1 MQFLPVNLGYLQPMR
16 FVLVGLL
23 CSMQWAFAQSVQ
35 WADHVIAFSSA
46 YDTKAYS
53 AAQVLGPP
61 SKLPATGRS
70 TTAWS
75 PLYPDKGIE
84 SITVGFA
91 TPAPVAAIYIGETL
105 NPGAVASITLLDTR
119 GKTHL
124 VYSGNPKPIP
134 SAGRLWQIK
143 LPLTSFTVAQ
153 LTITLNTKIVPG
165 YNQIDCIGISADTN
179 TYIPKIPLAAVGFI
193 AEKQNLGSAINTR
206 YGEVHPIISPDNKTL
221 FFTRKNHPDNV
232 GFQNRDDIWYST
244 RLPNGQ
250 WSTAENIG
258 SPLNNS
264 GHNYLNAITTDG
276 TTAFIGGTYGE
287 TTDGK
292 DRLYLSRRTIDG
304 WQPPQEVVIAD
315 FYNLSSYNSFH
326 ISADGKVILLSIA
339 QNDCYGLKDLYASF
353 RQPDGTYT
361 RPQNLGPH
369 VNTAGDEVTPFLAAD
384 GKTLYFSSDG
394 RPGYGKNDIYVCK
407 RLDAS
412 WTKWSPPLN
421 LGPTINTS
429 NWDAYYTIPASGD
442 LAYFT
447 SYDDSYGSG
456 DIFSISITDE
466 QAPEAVV
473 MISGQVLDATTNAP
487 IQATIQVTAG
497 DTLQIDASTNPNNG
511 RYQVVVPTGIDGMV
525 AAIAP
530 GYYAQAYP
538 INSANLTHYRE
549 DTIDL
554 AMYPIKPGEVI
565 PLNEINFE
573 LNSATL
579 TADSYRALDHVA
591 GFLLAQPTV
600 RIEIG
605 GHTNNRCSASYCKQL
620 SADRAKAVADYL
632 IQVGIAKRQVT
643 HVGYGKVNPIDSNDT
658 EEGRQRNQRVEFT
671 ILTID

>member
-1 MQFLPVNLGYLQPMR
+1 MPVNLGYLQAMR
-16 FVLVGLL
+16 LALLGL
-23 CSMQWAFAQSVQ
+23 FFSVQ
-35 WADHVIAFSSA
+35 WVVAQSIQWADYVVAYSSA
-46 YDTKAYS
+46 YDTKTYS

-75 PLYPDKGIE
+75 PLYPDKGTE
-84 SITVGFA
+84 YITVGFT
-91 TPAPVAAIYIGETL
+91 TPTPVAAIYIGETL
-105 NPGAVASITLLDTR
+105 NPGAIATITALDSR
-119 GKTHL
+119 GKTHRL
-124 VYSGNPKPIP
+124 FTSYPKPITA
-134 SAGRLWQIK
+134 AGRLWHIK
-143 LPLTSFTVAQ
+143 LPLTSFEVAQ
-153 LTITLNTKIVPG
+153 LTITLNTKAVPG
-165 YNQIDCIGISADTN
+165 YNQIDCIGISADTLSY
-179 TYIPKIPLAAVGFI
+179 TPEIPQAAVSFI
-193 AEKQNLGSAINTR
+193 AKKHNLGAAINTR
-206 YGEVHPIISPDNKTL
+206 YGEVHPIISPDGKTL
-221 FFTRKNHPDNV
+221 FFTRKDHPENV
-232 GFQNRDDIWYST
+232 GFQNRDDIWFST
-244 RLPNGQ
+244 LLPNGQ
-250 WSTAENIG
+250 WSTAVNIG

-287 TTDGK
+287 TNDGK
-292 DRLYLSRRTIDG
+292 DRLYVALRTKEG
-304 WQPPQEVVIAD
+304 WQSPEEVLIAD

-326 ISADGKVILLSIA
+326 ISVDGQVILLSIA
-339 QNDCYGLKDLYASF
+339 QNDCYGLKDLYVSF
-353 RQPDGTYT
+353 RKPDGTYT
-361 RPQNLGPH
+361 APKNLGPQ

-407 RLDAS
+407 RLDAT
-412 WTKWSPPLN
+412 WTNWSAPLN
-421 LGPTINTS
+421 LGPAINTP

-456 DIFSISITDE
+456 DIFSIAIADE

-473 MISGQVLDATTNAP
+473 MISGQVIDATTNKP
-487 IQATIQVTAG
+487 LPATIQVAAG
-497 DTLQIDASTNPNNG
+497 DTQQIDGSTDPING
-511 RYQVVVPTGIDGMV
+511 RYQVVVPAGIEGMV
-525 AAIAP
+525 AANVR

-538 INSANLTHYRE
+538 INTSNIIQYRE
-549 DTIDL
+549 DTVDL

-565 PLNEINFE
+565 PLNDINFE

-579 TADSYRALDHVA
+579 TADSYQALDHVA

-632 IQVGIAKRQVT
+632 MQVGVARQQVAY
-643 HVGYGKVNPIDSNDT
+643 VGYGKANPIDSNDT

-671 ILTID
+671 ILSID